1 VTRWADS
8 DGPVGAEYDD
18 RFERLARAG
27 RDVHGEA
34 SFVAGYEP
42 GTVLDAGCGT
52 GRVAIELA
60 RRGIRT
66 DGVDLDR
73 RMLERAQ
80 AKSDEVSWYLADLAD
95 FELARPDG
103 TPARYHV
110 VVAAGN
116 VMIFLQPGTEGRVVE
131 RLAAHLVPGGLLVSG
146 FQLLPGR
153 HTLEDYEADAAAAG
167 LVPYERFASWS
178 RDPWTAE
185 AGYVV
190 AVHRR
195 LPESEDPEP
204 PEARPRARR
213 R

>member
-8 DGPVGAEYDD
+8 DGPTGEAYDD
-18 RFERLARAG
+18 RFERLAKAG
-27 RDVHGEA
+27 RDIHGEA
-34 SFVAGYEP
+34 SFVAGYQP
-42 GTVLDAGCGT
+42 RTVLDAGCGT

-80 AKSDEVSWYLADLAD
+80 AKSEAVSWYLADLAAL
-95 FELARPDG
+95 ELARPDG

-116 VMIFLQPGTEGRVVE
+116 VMIFLTPGTEAQVVE

-153 HTLEDYEADAAAAG
+153 HTLEDYEADVAAAG
-167 LVPYERFASWS
+167 LVPYERYASWA
-178 RDPWTAE
+178 RDPWTAD

-195 LPESEDPEP
+195 PPTESRSPADSG
-204 PEARPRARR
+204 
-213 R
+213 

>member
-1 VTRWADS
+1 
-8 DGPVGAEYDD
+8 VGDAYDE
-18 RFERLARAG
+18 RFERLAKAG

-34 SFVAGYEP
+34 SFVAGYQP
-42 GTVLDAGCGT
+42 KAVLDAGCGT

-66 DGVDLDR
+66 DGVDLDG

-80 AKSDEVSWYLADLAD
+80 AKSDAVSWYLADLATL
-95 FELARPDG
+95 ELGRPDG
-103 TPARYHV
+103 SPARYQV

-116 VMIFLQPGTEGRVVE
+116 VMIFLTPGTERQVVE

-153 HTLEDYEADAAAAG
+153 HTLEDYEADTAAAG

-178 RDPWTAE
+178 RDPWTAD

-195 LPESEDPEP
+195 PPPATPPSAEP
-204 PEARPRARR
+204 KGSSSQSGRSALSAS
-213 R
+213 